1 MTARTRLVSVL
12 AGVLVVAA
20 SLVATR
26 ARSAPVPAAAVAAAP
41 AAAGRIVG
49 PGRVEPIS
57 EEIKIGVEVGGRI
70 AGVHVEEGDRVTAG
84 QALATLENGDYRA
97 AVASAAARLDDAKAA
112 LLRVRTGARPD
123 ERREVTAA
131 VAQAE
136 AVLVQATVEATR
148 RAGLAADG
156 VIARE
161 ESDRAARD
169 RAVAEGR
176 LQELQAR
183 RTLVHDG
190 PRAEDH
196 AQAEA
201 AVTLAAAALREAEA
215 RLAKTAIRSPIDGVV
230 LRRDV
235 RIGESVSP
243 ERQAAALFTVAD
255 VSRLRVRVEV
265 DETDV
270 GRVGAGAPGW
280 VSASAFG
287 DRRFPGRV
295 IRVGQSLG
303 RKQLFT
309 EEPRERVDTKVL
321 EVLLELEPGAR
332 LPIGLRVDATIETPV
347 ETPR

>member
-1 MTARTRLVSVL
+1 MTARTRLVTVL
-12 AGVLVVAA
+12 AGVLVAA
-20 SLVATR
+20 VSLVAAR
-26 ARSAPVPAAAVAAAP
+26 ARSAPAQLAASAP
-41 AAAGRIVG
+41 APVASGRIVG
-49 PGRVEPIS
+49 PGRIEPIS
-57 EEIKIGVEVGGRI
+57 EEIHIGVEVGGRV
-70 AGVHVEEGDRVTAG
+70 ARVAVEEGDRVSAG
-84 QALATLENGDYRA
+84 QVLATLENGDYRA

-112 LLRVRTGARPD
+112 LQRVRSGARLD

-136 AVLVQATVEATR
+136 AVLAQATVEATR
-148 RAGLAADG
+148 RAGLAAEG

-161 ESDRAARD
+161 ESDRATRD
-169 RAVAEGR
+169 RDVAAAR

-201 AVTLAAAALREAEA
+201 AVAMAAAALREAEA
-215 RLAKTAIRSPIDGVV
+215 RLAKTEIRSPIDGVV

-235 RIGESVSP
+235 RTGESVSP
-243 ERQAAALFTVAD
+243 ERQASALFTVAD

-265 DETDV
+265 DEADV
-270 GRVGAGAPGW
+270 GKVGPGAPGW

-287 DRRFPGRV
+287 DRRFEGRV

-321 EVLLELEPGAR
+321 EVLLELEPAAR
-332 LPIGLRVDATIETPV
+332 LPIGLRVDATIEA
-347 ETPR
+347 PR

>member
-1 MTARTRLVSVL
+1 MTARTRLVTVL
-12 AGVLVVAA
+12 AGVFIAA
-20 SLVATR
+20 VSLVAAR
-26 ARSAPVPAAAVAAAP
+26 ARSAPAPPAPSAAAP
-41 AAAGRIVG
+41 AASGRIVG
-49 PGRVEPIS
+49 PGRIEPIS
-57 EEIKIGVEVGGRI
+57 EEIHIGVEVGGRV
-70 AGVHVEEGDRVTAG
+70 ARVAVEEGDRVSAG
-84 QALATLENGDYRA
+84 QVLATLENGDYRA

-112 LLRVRTGARPD
+112 LQRVRTGARLD

-136 AVLVQATVEATR
+136 AVLAQATVEATR
-148 RAGLAADG
+148 RAGLAAEG

-161 ESDRAARD
+161 ESDRATRD
-169 RAVAEGR
+169 RDVAAAR

-201 AVTLAAAALREAEA
+201 AVAMAAAAFREAEA
-215 RLAKTAIRSPIDGVV
+215 RLAKTEIRSPIDGVV

-235 RIGESVSP
+235 RTGESVSP
-243 ERQAAALFTVAD
+243 ERQATALFTVAD

-270 GRVGAGAPGW
+270 GKVGPGAPGW

-287 DRRFPGRV
+287 DRRFEGRV

-321 EVLLELEPGAR
+321 EVLLELEPEAR
-332 LPIGLRVDATIETPV
+332 LPIGLRVDATIEV
-347 ETPR
+347 PR

>member
-26 ARSAPVPAAAVAAAP
+26 ARSAPAPPAAVTAVPAAT
-41 AAAGRIVG
+41 GRIVG
-49 PGRVEPIS
+49 PGRIEPIS
-57 EEIKIGVEVGGRI
+57 EEIHIGVEVGGRI
-70 AGVHVEEGDRVTAG
+70 ARIAVEEGDRVAEG
-84 QALATLENGDYRA
+84 QVLATLENGDYRA
-97 AVASAAARLDDAKAA
+97 AVASAAARLDEAKAA

-136 AVLVQATVEATR
+136 AVLQQAAIEATR
-148 RAGLAADG
+148 RVRLAAEG

-161 ESDRAARD
+161 EADRAARD

-201 AVTLAAAALREAEA
+201 AVTLAAAALREADA
-215 RLAKTAIRSPIDGVV
+215 RLAKTEIRSPIDGVV

-235 RIGESVSP
+235 RVGESVSP

-270 GRVGAGAPGW
+270 GRLAAGAPGW

-321 EVLLELEPGAR
+321 EVLLELEPDAR
-332 LPIGLRVDATIETPV
+332 LPIGLRVDATIAAPV
-347 ETPR
+347 GMPR

>member
-1 MTARTRLVSVL
+1 MTARSRLVSVVV
-12 AGVLVVAA
+12 GVLVVVA

-26 ARSAPVPAAAVAAAP
+26 ARSARVQPEAAAAAP
-41 AAAGRIVG
+41 SATDRIVG
-49 PGRVEPIS
+49 PGRIEPIS
-57 EEIKIGVEVGGRI
+57 EEINIGVEVGGRI
-70 AGVHVEEGDRVTAG
+70 ANITVEEGDRVTAG
-84 QALATLENGDYRA
+84 QVLATLENGDYRA

-131 VAQAE
+131 VAQAD
-136 AVLVQATVEATR
+136 AVLAQATVEATR
-148 RAGLAADG
+148 RAGLAAEG

-161 ESDRAARD
+161 EADRAARD
-169 RAVAEGR
+169 RAVAAAR

-201 AVTLAAAALREAEA
+201 AVALAAAALREAEA
-215 RLAKTAIRSPIDGVV
+215 RLAKTDIRSPIDGVV

-235 RIGESVSP
+235 RTGESVSP
-243 ERQAAALFTVAD
+243 ERQATALFTVAD

-270 GRVGAGAPGW
+270 GKVGAGAPGW

-321 EVLLELEPGAR
+321 EVLLELEPDAR
-332 LPIGLRVDATIETPV
+332 LPIGLRVDATIEA
-347 ETPR
+347 PR

>member
-1 MTARTRLVSVL
+1 MTARTRIVTVII
-12 AGVLVVAA
+12 GVFVVAA
-20 SLVATR
+20 SLVAAR
-26 ARSAPVPAAAVAAAP
+26 ARSAPAQGAAAAATPSAS
-41 AAAGRIVG
+41 GRIVG
-49 PGRVEPIS
+49 PGRIEPIS
-57 EEIKIGVEVGGRI
+57 EEIHIGVEVGGRI
-70 AGVHVEEGDRVTAG
+70 ARVHVEEGDRVTAG
-84 QALATLENGDYRA
+84 QVLATLENGDYRA
-97 AVASAAARLDDAKAA
+97 AVASAAARLDDAKAV

-136 AVLVQATVEATR
+136 AVLAQATVEATR

-169 RAVAEGR
+169 RAVAAAR
-176 LQELQAR
+176 LQEVQAR

-196 AQAEA
+196 AQAAA
-201 AVTLAAAALREAEA
+201 AVAVAAAALREAEA
-215 RLAKTAIRSPIDGVV
+215 RLAKTDIRSPIDGVV
-230 LRRDV
+230 LRRDA
-235 RIGESVSP
+235 RTGESVSP
-243 ERQAAALFTVAD
+243 DRQAVALFTVAD

-270 GRVGAGAPGW
+270 GRVAAGAPGW

-287 DRRFPGRV
+287 DRRFPGHV

-347 ETPR
+347 ETRR

>member
-1 MTARTRLVSVL
+1 MTARSRLISVA
-12 AGVLVVAA
+12 AGVLVVLA

-26 ARSAPVPAAAVAAAP
+26 ARSAPVPPEAAAAAP
-41 AAAGRIVG
+41 AESGRIVG
-49 PGRVEPIS
+49 PGRIEPVS
-57 EEIKIGVEVGGRI
+57 EEINIGVEVGGRVARI
-70 AGVHVEEGDRVTAG
+70 AVEEGDRVTTG
-84 QALATLENGDYRA
+84 QVLATLENGDYRA
-97 AVASAAARLDDAKAA
+97 AVASAAARLADAKAA
-112 LLRVRTGARPD
+112 LLRVRTGARLD

-136 AVLVQATVEATR
+136 AVLAQATVEATR
-148 RAGLAADG
+148 RAGLAAEG

-169 RAVAEGR
+169 RAVAAAR
-176 LQELQAR
+176 LQELEAR

-201 AVTLAAAALREAEA
+201 AVALAAAALREAEA
-215 RLAKTAIRSPIDGVV
+215 RLAKTEIRSPIDGVV

-235 RIGESVSP
+235 RTGESVSP
-243 ERQAAALFTVAD
+243 ERQATALFTVAD

-270 GRVGAGAPGW
+270 AKVGPGAPGW

-295 IRVGQSLG
+295 IRIGQSLG

-321 EVLLELEPGAR
+321 EVLLELEPDAR
-332 LPIGLRVDATIETPV
+332 LPIGLRVDATIEA
-347 ETPR
+347 PR